1 MGFLQISREDYS
13 TWGFFRSPGRIT
25 PYGVSSDLPRR
36 DIAVNGEQAREG
48 YCCDPNICGLTRCFV
63 SVPSQRLWFKS
74 LFSTFGL
81 LIVFAGWVD
90 CVLVGGIVN
99 HSSLIPALLIQAD
112 LRTSHVAHDWSHTD
126 TLRGIP
132 TTVYELNT
140 RKATPWFHKSVRNTW
155 GFGYWRLWQ
164 LSQYLISYVV
174 TTRHSATKHI
184 WRRKARTQL

>member
-13 TWGFFRSPGRIT
+13 IWGFFRSPT
-25 PYGVSSDLPRR
+25 PRHSSKW
-36 DIAVNGEQAREG
+36 GTSEG
-48 YCCDPNICGLTRCFV
+48 GMLLRSQYMWINSICFV
-63 SVPSQRLWFKS
+63 SVTSQSLWFKS

-81 LIVFAGWVD
+81 LIVLAGWVD

-99 HSSLIPALLIQAD
+99 HSSLIPLFIQAD
-112 LRTSHVAHDWSHTD
+112 LRASHVAHDWSHSD
-126 TLRGIP
+126 ILRGIP

-155 GFGYWRLWQ
+155 EFGYWRLWQ
-164 LSQYLISYVV
+164 LSQYLISYIV

-184 WRRKARTQL
+184 WRRKAWTQL